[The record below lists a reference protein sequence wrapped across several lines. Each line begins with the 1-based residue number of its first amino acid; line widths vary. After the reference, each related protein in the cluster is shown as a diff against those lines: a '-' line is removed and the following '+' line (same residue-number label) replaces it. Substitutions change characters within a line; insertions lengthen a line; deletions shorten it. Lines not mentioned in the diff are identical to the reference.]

1 MDKHKSNIRQSE
13 HEKYFVSDCKTNYQ
27 KNWLEQCTAISN
39 SAHDFHMLKNDFHIQ
54 QMIYIYSTNDFYI
67 HQFEI
72 YIQ

>member
-1 MDKHKSNIRQSE
+1 
-13 HEKYFVSDCKTNYQ
+13 
-27 KNWLEQCTAISN
+27 
-39 SAHDFHMLKNDFHIQ
+39 MLKNDFHIQ